1 MKFAVKYLLPV
12 LLLLA
17 IPLTGHA
24 QFREEAFQQTYNDD
38 ADTLGRDT
46 TDVLFSF
53 KEFFG
58 GINHTQNARI
68 GTMFAGSM
76 VFIGAQQMNNRQYW
90 KLPIIYT
97 GLAATA
103 GMGIWMNNRYRQE
116 GGEEFKQMSTWFFA
130 GTGLIYWGALMDG
143 VINYKRDIPHQPGKA
158 TLYSLLLP
166 GLGQAYNG
174 EYWKIPIYYGFMVG
188 AAHFLAV
195 NSRNYERYR
204 SIYNAA
210 SAEDSTYDGNIS
222 AATALEYRNI
232 FRRYRD
238 YSVVALLGFYL
249 LQVIDANV
257 FSYMGDFEINDD
269 ISLHVSPS
277 VMTDRPAF
285 GGGSYAF
292 NYSGLQYSPA
302 AMPGVGL
309 RLGLTF

>member
-1 MKFAVKYLLPV
+1 MKRAVQY
-12 LLLLA
+12 LLA
-17 IPLTGHA
+17 ILLLSVLPVRGYA
-24 QFREEAFQQTYNDD
+24 QFREEAFQQSYNDD

-76 VFIGAQQMNNRQYW
+76 VFIGAQQMHNRQYW

-97 GLAATA
+97 GILGTT

-116 GGEEFKQMSTWFFA
+116 GGEQFRQMSTWFFA
-130 GTGLIYWGALMDG
+130 GAGLIYWGALMDG
-143 VINYKRDIPHQPGKA
+143 VVNYKRHIPHQPGKA

-174 EYWKIPIYYGFMVG
+174 EYWKIPIYSGFMVG

-195 NSRNYERYR
+195 NARNYERYR

-210 SAEDSTYDGNIS
+210 SAEDSTYSGNIS

-257 FSYMGDFEINDD
+257 FSYMGDFEITDD
-269 ISLHVSPS
+269 ITLQVTPS
-277 VMTDRPAF
+277 VITDRPAF
-285 GGGSYAF
+285 TGGTYAYQ
-292 NYSGLQYSPA
+292 NTGLHYQSGVQ
-302 AMPGVGL
+302 PGFVL
-309 RLGLTF
+309 RFGLTF

>member
-1 MKFAVKYLLPV
+1 
-12 LLLLA
+12 
-17 IPLTGHA
+17 
-24 QFREEAFQQTYNDD
+24 
-38 ADTLGRDT
+38 
-46 TDVLFSF
+46 
-53 KEFFG
+53 
-58 GINHTQNARI
+58 
-68 GTMFAGSM
+68 
-76 VFIGAQQMNNRQYW
+76 
-90 KLPIIYT
+90 
-97 GLAATA
+97 
-103 GMGIWMNNRYRQE
+103 
-116 GGEEFKQMSTWFFA
+116 
-130 GTGLIYWGALMDG
+130 
-143 VINYKRDIPHQPGKA
+143 
-158 TLYSLLLP
+158 
-166 GLGQAYNG
+166 
-174 EYWKIPIYYGFMVG
+174 MVG

-285 GGGSYAF
+285 GGGAYAF